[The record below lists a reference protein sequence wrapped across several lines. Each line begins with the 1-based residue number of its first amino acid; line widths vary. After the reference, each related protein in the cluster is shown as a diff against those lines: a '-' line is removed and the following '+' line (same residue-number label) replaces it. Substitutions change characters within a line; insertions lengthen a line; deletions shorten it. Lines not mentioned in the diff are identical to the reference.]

1 MKIVVDHDQRF
12 AKMRAHTA
20 THLLHAE
27 LAKIF
32 PGTKQAG
39 SMVDSDILRF
49 DFNTDRL
56 LTPAEII
63 TIEKHIN
70 QIIYDA
76 LPVQTTETSLTEASK
91 L

>member
-1 MKIVVDHDQRF
+1 
-12 AKMRAHTA
+12 MRAHTA

-32 PGTKQAG
+32 PATRQAG
-39 SMVDSDILRF
+39 SMVDSDTLRF
-49 DFNTDRL
+49 DFNADRL
-56 LTPAEII
+56 LTSAEISA
-63 TIEKHIN
+63 IEKHIN

-76 LPVQTTETSLTEASK
+76 LPVVTTESTMAEASK